1 MERNDE
7 KEKSE
12 EPWTGRRVLGVAAA
26 GAVAVAAGAF
36 FLLSAI
42 GDSSSR
48 DQQEQV
54 EADDDPPAPT
64 RRRTMKAPGSGGKSI
79 SRDRFEE
86 NPKLYFTTLH
96 GKGPEAAVDRIHNRE
111 DDCYKG

>member
-7 KEKSE
+7 KEKSG

-26 GAVAVAAGAF
+26 GAVAVAASAF

-48 DQQEQV
+48 DQQEQ
-54 EADDDPPAPT
+54 
-64 RRRTMKAPGSGGKSI
+64 APGSGGKSI
-79 SRDRFEE
+79 SRDRFVEDPT
-86 NPKLYFTTLH
+86 NYFKIQRE
-96 GKGPEAAVDRIHNRE
+96 KGPTAAVDRFQ
-111 DDCYKG
+111 G

>member
-7 KEKSE
+7 KAEKSEE

-42 GDSSSR
+42 GDSSSSR
-48 DQQEQV
+48 DHQQEQQV
-54 EADDDPPAPT
+54 KADDGPPASA
-64 RRRTMKAPGSGGKSI
+64 RRRTMKAPGSGGESI
-79 SRDRFEE
+79 VRDRFEE
-86 NPKLYFTTLH
+86 DPKNYFRTQRQ
-96 GKGPEAAVDRIHNRE
+96 KGPKAAVDRFQ
-111 DDCYKG
+111 